1 MSDQTSIFNENT
13 LETPTQTTPD
23 SNTDINTLLSE
34 IKNEKG
40 EPKYKST
47 TEAIKALKHSQ
58 NYIPELSKELKEYK
72 EETERLRK
80 EAERVTELEEIIK
93 RLNPSDKSDTV
104 TTVQEYPEDKISS
117 KIDEILAKRETKE
130 IQTKNIDTVVNT
142 LRERLGENAE
152 SQFYTKAK
160 ELGMSVVEMNT
171 LASKA
176 PLAVLQLFG
185 VTESVKNKTSVST
198 SSVNT
203 TSFEPTTTSSITKNS
218 KSVLMGATSSEI
230 LEESR
235 NAAKLV
241 QELHSQNRSVHE
253 LTDPK
258 VFFKTFK

>member
-1 MSDQTSIFNENT
+1 MSDQTSIFNENK
-13 LETPTQTTPD
+13 LETPAQTTPD
-23 SNTDINTLLSE
+23 STPDINTFLSE

-40 EPKYKST
+40 EPKYKSPA
-47 TEAIKALKHSQ
+47 EAFKALKHSQ
-58 NYIPELSKELKEYK
+58 EYIPELSKKVKEY
-72 EETERLRK
+72 EQETEQLRK
-80 EAERVTELEEIIK
+80 EAARVAELEEIIK
-93 RLNPSDKSDTV
+93 RLNPSERSDTA
-104 TTVQEYPEDKISS
+104 TTAHEYPEDKISS
-117 KIDEILAKRETKE
+117 KIDEILAKKETEKVQVRNVE
-130 IQTKNIDTVVNT
+130 TVVNT
-142 LRERLGENAE
+142 LRERLGEDAE
-152 SQFYTKAK
+152 KQFYTKAK

-203 TSFEPTTTSSITKNS
+203 TSFEPTTTSAISKNS

>member
-1 MSDQTSIFNENT
+1 MSDQTSIFNENP
-13 LETPTQTTPD
+13 LETPTQTAPD
-23 SNTDINTLLSE
+23 SPTDISTLLSE

-40 EPKYKST
+40 EPKYKSPA
-47 TEAIKALKHSQ
+47 EALKALKHSQ
-58 NYIPELSKELKEYK
+58 DYIPELSKKVKEY
-72 EETERLRK
+72 EQETEQLRK
-80 EAERVTELEEIIK
+80 EASRVAELEEIIK
-93 RLNPSDKSDTV
+93 RLNPSERSDTV
-104 TTVQEYPEDKISS
+104 TTAHEYPEDKISN
-117 KIDEILAKRETKE
+117 KIDEILAKKE
-130 IQTKNIDTVVNT
+130 SQRVQSNNVETVVNT
-142 LRERLGENAE
+142 LRDRLGDDAE
-152 SQFYTKAK
+152 KQFYSKAK
-160 ELGMSVVEMNT
+160 ELGMSIVEMNT

-203 TSFEPTTTSSITKNS
+203 TTFEPSTTSSITKNN

-235 NAAKLV
+235 NSAKLV
-241 QELHSQNRSVHE
+241 QELHSQNRSIHE